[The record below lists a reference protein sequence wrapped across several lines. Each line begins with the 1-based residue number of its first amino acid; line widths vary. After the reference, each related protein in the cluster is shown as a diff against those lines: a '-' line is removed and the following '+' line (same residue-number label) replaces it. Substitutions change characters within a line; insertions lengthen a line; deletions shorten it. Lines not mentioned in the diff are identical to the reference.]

1 MRHRAGE
8 KPRLSP
14 RRRTRGERASVWL
27 VASFAGLAALATPA
41 IAAADEAAEAPPSTP
56 PRRTQDL
63 RQAKSFVG
71 LGPLFGLTG
80 HVDTA
85 VAGVL
90 GFELSYVRY
99 PVEAFGFGLGAFAQ
113 AQSVGLSHGRWAL
126 GPQFNFMMF
135 GAELG
140 AFVEEGQGARAT
152 TIGLHASPFVSMG
165 FFSAAL
171 RIGVP
176 VSALSEGTPYGLDLG
191 LVCAIKA
198 PIPLDGQLFGL
209 AFH

>member
-1 MRHRAGE
+1 M
-8 KPRLSP
+8 
-14 RRRTRGERASVWL
+14 
-27 VASFAGLAALATPA
+27 GLTAT
-41 IAAADEAAEAPPSTP
+41 AAASAEPPAPAPEPSSP
-56 PRRTQDL
+56 SRGNL
-63 RQAKSFVG
+63 RQAKNFVG
-71 LGPLFGLTG
+71 LGPLFGITG
-80 HVDTA
+80 HTDETTISGA
-85 VAGVL
+85 L

-113 AQSVGLSHGRWAL
+113 AQSVGFTHGRWAF
-126 GPQFNFMMF
+126 GPQINFMMF

-140 AFVEEGQGARAT
+140 AYLEEGYGNRAT
-152 TIGLHASPFVSMG
+152 TIGLHASPFVSIG

-176 VSALSEGTPYGLDLG
+176 VSAFSEGTPYGLDLG
-191 LVCAIKA
+191 LICAIKA